1 MTNQLIIASAITAMG
16 FLSLNVEASNAIPEQ
31 VIEAYQAGLQGS
43 QEQNQLAFNA
53 LKEINEK
60 APNPVAL
67 AMLGSTETT
76 QARYTNKPW
85 QKMQYAEKGIAKLSR
100 AIKQAKSLPYS
111 LRARVN
117 VTAGCTFAQVPKMM
131 NRAEHG
137 SYLLNKVISES
148 EQFKQLE
155 PALQVSAY
163 RCAAA
168 AAEKLDDAEQAK
180 SMVELAQK
188 LQLVSTK

>member
-1 MTNQLIIASAITAMG
+1 MTNKSIITVAITAMS
-16 FLSLNVEASNAIPEQ
+16 FLNLNVEAANTIPEL

-53 LKEINEK
+53 LKEINDK
-60 APNPVAL
+60 SPNPVVL
-67 AMLGSTETT
+67 AMLGSAETT

-85 QKMQYAEKGIAKLSR
+85 QKMQFAEKGMAKLSK
-100 AIKQAKSLPYS
+100 AIKQAKSLPYP
-111 LRARVN
+111 LQARVN

-137 SYLLNKVISES
+137 SYLLKKVINES
-148 EQFKQLE
+148 EQFKQLA
-155 PALQVSAY
+155 PSLQINAY

-180 SMVELAQK
+180 AMAEQAQK
-188 LQLVSTK
+188 LQQAHTK